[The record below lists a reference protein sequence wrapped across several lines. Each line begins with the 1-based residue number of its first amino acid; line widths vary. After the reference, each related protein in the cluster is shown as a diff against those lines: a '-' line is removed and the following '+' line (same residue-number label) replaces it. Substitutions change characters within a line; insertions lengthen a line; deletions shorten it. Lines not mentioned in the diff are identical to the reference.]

1 MHQLQAEPD
10 AEGYAV
16 LAWTTGA
23 PQILPM
29 TATRTSMPA
38 ATEDSDLT
46 PALRAQGRERAQPV
60 IDWLLAMRLRQSRI
74 TLLFDGFLRQLT
86 AVGVA
91 VDRST
96 LHLPQLHP
104 QLRARTVLWEAEA
117 GGAMEIPR
125 AHGIEQSDLF
135 LKSPVKLIF
144 EGAPAIRRRLARAD
158 CPLDFPITEEIS
170 AQGFTDYTARPLPF
184 STRQINTLTL
194 ASKRPEGFSDLDIA
208 TVESAMPLFGL
219 LLELRNAYRT
229 GATLMETYLGAR
241 SGHKVLAG
249 TIKRGDVERINA
261 VLWTSDLRDFT
272 GLSTALPME
281 AVIELL
287 DGYFEAMA
295 EGIEAQGGEILKFI
309 GDAILAIFPIAEK
322 HAGDPCAACAASMT
336 AAVAALGN
344 AKRLSAER
352 EAAGKAPFRCGI
364 ALHVGDVMYG
374 NIGAAGRLDFT
385 VVGPAVN
392 LVSRIEALNAE
403 LAVPLVFSA
412 DFAAHWGGASR
423 SLGRHA
429 LKGIVEPQEVFTL
442 TEQDA
447 ASTAD

>member
-1 MHQLQAEPD
+1 MIAQLP
-10 AEGYAV
+10 
-16 LAWTTGA
+16 
-23 PQILPM
+23 
-29 TATRTSMPA
+29 ATPA

-46 PALRAQGRERAQPV
+46 AALRARGRTQAQPV
-60 IDWLLAMRLRQSRI
+60 TDWLLAMRLRQNRI

-86 AVGVA
+86 AVGVP

-125 AHGIEQSDLF
+125 AHGIEQSELF
-135 LKSPVKLIF
+135 LKSPVRLIF
-144 EGAPAIRRRLARAD
+144 EGEPAIRRRLARAD
-158 CPLDFPITEEIS
+158 CPLDFPITEEIR
-170 AQGFTDYTARPLPF
+170 ALGYTDYTARPLPF

-194 ASKRPEGFSDLDIA
+194 ASKHEGGFSDLDIA

-229 GATLMETYLGAR
+229 SQTLMRTYVGTR
-241 SGHKVLAG
+241 SGDRVLTG

-261 VLWTSDLRDFT
+261 VLWTCDLRDFT
-272 GLSTALPME
+272 TLSTALPME

-287 DGYFEAMA
+287 DDYFEAMA
-295 EGIEAQGGEILKFI
+295 RAITAHGGEILKFI
-309 GDAILAIFPIAEK
+309 GDAILAIFPIEEK
-322 HAGDPCAACAASMT
+322 HAGDPCRACAASMT
-336 AAVAALGN
+336 AARDALQN
-344 AKRLSAER
+344 AQRLSAER

-374 NIGAAGRLDFT
+374 NIGAANRLDFT

-392 LVSRIEALNAE
+392 LVCRIEALNHQLE
-403 LAVPLVFSA
+403 VPLVFSA
-412 DFAAHWGGASR
+412 DYAAHWGGAVR
-423 SLGRHA
+423 SLGRHP
-429 LKGIVEPQEVFTL
+429 LKGFAEPQEVFTL
-442 TEQDA
+442 ADEDA
-447 ASTAD
+447 ASITD

>member
-1 MHQLQAEPD
+1 
-10 AEGYAV
+10 
-16 LAWTTGA
+16 
-23 PQILPM
+23 M
-29 TATRTSMPA
+29 TAALPTTPA
-38 ATEDSDLT
+38 ATDDCDLS
-46 PALRAQGRERAQPV
+46 PALCAQGRGRAQPT

-86 AVGVA
+86 AVGVPI
-91 VDRST
+91 DRSS

-104 QLRARTVLWEAEA
+104 QLRARTVLWDAEA

-125 AHGIEQSDLF
+125 AHGIEQSDFF
-135 LKSPVKLIF
+135 LQSPVKLIF
-144 EGAPAIRRRLARAD
+144 EGGPPVRRRLALAG

-194 ASKRPEGFSDLDIA
+194 ASKRDGGFSDLDIA

-229 GATLMETYLGAR
+229 GETLMETYLGAR
-241 SGHKVLAG
+241 SGHRVLAG

-261 VLWTSDLRDFT
+261 VLWTSDLRNFT

-287 DGYFEAMA
+287 DGYFETMA
-295 EGIEAQGGEILKFI
+295 QAIKAQGGEILKFI
-309 GDAILAIFPIAEK
+309 GDAILAIFPIEEK
-322 HAGDPCAACAASMT
+322 HAGDSRQACAASMS
-336 AAVAALGN
+336 AARAALRD

-352 EAAGKAPFRCGI
+352 QATGKAPFRCGI

-374 NIGAAGRLDFT
+374 NIGAADRLDFT

-429 LKGIVEPQEVFTL
+429 LKGFAEPQEVFTL
-442 TEQDA
+442 AKKNA
-447 ASTAD
+447 ASPDD